1 MARKTLVFVLNS
13 HFANHAHTLIMEHT
27 QRNAHDA
34 AFKLKAIAL
43 AVEEGNRAAARK
55 LGISESMVRRWRRQ
69 REELTQCENTT
80 KAFRSNK
87 SRWPE
92 FENILEDWLNTQR
105 ADGQGG
111 SASGS

>member
-55 LGISESMVRRWRRQ
+55 LGINESMVRHFTATLQ
-69 REELTQCENTT
+69 ALFGKKHLFNENL
-80 KAFRSNK
+80 KNLSVYHQFCV
-87 SRWPE
+87 
-92 FENILEDWLNTQR
+92 NISCYNVDTCSL
-105 ADGQGG
+105 
-111 SASGS
+111 